1 MGHFFVS
8 VGGLYVCLAVEA
20 VARMLGIAIR

>member
-8 VGGLYVCLAVEA
+8 VGGLYVYLVAEA
-20 VARMLGIAIR
+20 VARMFGLAVR